1 MDRILK
7 SKNQIVE
14 AGIASKMRP
23 KSLDNSIKKRN
34 AKKASKREGWGKN
47 STGEDFRPA
56 CRGGLP
62 WKTPPSVS
70 VVK

>member
-14 AGIASKMRP
+14 AGKTSKMRP

-34 AKKASKREGWGKN
+34 AKKASKREGWEN
-47 STGEDFRPA
+47 RSSGEYFRPA

-70 VVK
+70 VAK